1 MSKDETKV
9 DLLSTREAGAYL
21 GGYSERTLAKWRHL
35 RVGPPWIKLSGRRVR
50 YRPADLDAYVEA
62 RVNDPENEESAQ

>member
-1 MSKDETKV
+1 MANRETSA
-9 DLLSTREAGAYL
+9 DLLSTREAGSYL

-50 YRPADLDAYVEA
+50 YRPADLDAYIDA
-62 RVNDPENEESAQ
+62 RHTDPSQEDTR